1 MRRFS
6 QKNALV
12 TLSDIN
18 VTPLLDLAFVLLIIF
33 VITTPLLEQSVQLE
47 LPSPTTSA
55 SNAKTSK
62 RSKSPRLASLSSKPT
77 TSPSIGGALF
87 AEFQKNPKMVVDI
100 RADGRT
106 RLKSSID
113 ASGGVSPASS
123 MIAHVGLGALLFIA
137 TAGGKPNAS
146 SNEAPPLEMIAG
158 ELVDAALAPG
168 FLPQP
173 TPETPPTRQ
182 PEADIVKD
190 TPPPKVSPPSE
201 PQPEPETPTPPAKAP
216 PPEIRFD
223 LPKAREP
230 GFTLPSSQVEE
241 KPKDKPKRP
250 EREAVKIDLS
260 KIKAVKPPPT
270 PHKDRAKATPSSEP
284 PGPSDEELA
293 RQRRQDLARSLEGAT
308 GKISGTVS
316 RGAVQVQIGP
326 LGGGGGGGGGTGG
339 GGSAYAWHVRNAF
352 NNAWIPPQNVK
363 DEFATADV
371 EVVIRKDG
379 RVTQARIIKRSGIA
393 SLDRSVQEALDRVR
407 EVVPFEAGATED
419 TRTYTIGFNLRSKR
433 TF

>member
-1 MRRFS
+1 MISRLEKRCM
-6 QKNALV
+6 V
-12 TLSDIN
+12 TS
-18 VTPLLDLAFVLLIIF
+18 VLAHAGLAALLIF
-33 VITTPLLEQSVQLE
+33 
-47 LPSPTTSA
+47 
-55 SNAKTSK
+55 
-62 RSKSPRLASLSSKPT
+62 
-77 TSPSIGGALF
+77 
-87 AEFQKNPKMVVDI
+87 
-100 RADGRT
+100 
-106 RLKSSID
+106 
-113 ASGGVSPASS
+113 
-123 MIAHVGLGALLFIA
+123 A
-137 TAGGKPNAS
+137 TAGGRSTTALS
-146 SNEAPPLEMIAG
+146 TEGPPLEMIAG

-173 TPETPPTRQ
+173 TPEASPAPQPEPAVVKATPPK
-182 PEADIVKD
+182 AS
-190 TPPPKVSPPSE
+190 PPPE
-201 PQPEPETPTPPAKAP
+201 PQPEPETTPAPPVKAP

-230 GFTLPSSQVEE
+230 GFTLPSSQLDE
-241 KPKDKPKRP
+241 KTKEKPKRP

-260 KIKAVKPPPT
+260 KVKTVKAPST
-270 PHKDRAKATPSSEP
+270 STKDRAKPAPTPEP
-284 PGPSDEELA
+284 QGPSDEELA
-293 RQRRQDLARSLEGAT
+293 RQRRQDLARSLDGAS

-326 LGGGGGGGGGTGG
+326 LGGGGGGGGGNGG

-352 NNAWIPPQNVK
+352 NNAWLPPQNVK

-379 RVTQARIIKRSGIA
+379 RVTQARIIKRSGVA

-419 TRTYTIGFNLRSKR
+419 SRTYTIGFNLRSKR